1 MFVCY
6 GCLKGV
12 RQDTLVF
19 LYYGCPKDVRQET
32 LCLFCLVKTLRRWL
46 HLHIKKKILVC
57 NALLLRIIRGNS
69 KDKNIPH
76 RKNRDAVVISTKGIT

>member
-1 MFVCY
+1 MFI
-6 GCLKGV
+6 LFSE
-12 RQDTLVF
+12 DTKKMVTF
-19 LYYGCPKDVRQET
+19 TY
-32 LCLFCLVKTLRRWL
+32 
-46 HLHIKKKILVC
+46 KKKIPVC

>member
-1 MFVCY
+1 MFI
-6 GCLKGV
+6 LFSE
-12 RQDTLVF
+12 DTKKMVTF
-19 LYYGCPKDVRQET
+19 TY
-32 LCLFCLVKTLRRWL
+32 
-46 HLHIKKKILVC
+46 KKKILVC